1 MLDCL
6 DIIIFL
12 GLNVLLK
19 QRGTKI
25 NLKTNMRTKLD
36 GYQKKKRNIGPE
48 NQRKGASAFM
58 SNMNV

>member
-36 GYQKKKRNIGPE
+36 GYQKKKEI
-48 NQRKGASAFM
+48 
-58 SNMNV
+58 